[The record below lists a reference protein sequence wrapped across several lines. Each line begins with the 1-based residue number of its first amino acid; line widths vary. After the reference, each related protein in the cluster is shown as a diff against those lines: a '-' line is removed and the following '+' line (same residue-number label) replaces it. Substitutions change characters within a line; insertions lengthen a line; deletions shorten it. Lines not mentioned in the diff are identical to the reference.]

1 MKHLDNRSDFSSDE
15 EFANFRSLILGNC
28 KSKKYFRSASA
39 LTNTYGRQSTVREI
53 MEREGIT
60 HIIDFSGIKYRC
72 MSGEFESFMV
82 QKIREIIVT
91 DEPCILQCDAGKKRT
106 GYVCIILEMLSGTN
120 YGYIVADYLE
130 SYKNNNGMNLISE
143 KSKAEQI
150 RINKIN
156 SIIQYINADDTDVTK
171 IDLVKVAKKY
181 LLKCGLTNHEISLL
195 QEKLLQ

>member
-1 MKHLDNRSDFSSDE
+1 
-15 EFANFRSLILGNC
+15 
-28 KSKKYFRSASA
+28 
-39 LTNTYGRQSTVREI
+39 
-53 MEREGIT
+53 
-60 HIIDFSGIKYRC
+60 

-82 QKIREIIVT
+82 QKIREIIVAG
-91 DEPCILQCDAGKKRT
+91 EPCILQCDAGKKRT
-106 GYVCIILEMLSGTN
+106 GYVCIILEMLSETN

-156 SIIQYINADDTDVTK
+156 SIIQYINADDTDATK
-171 IDLVKVAKKY
+171 IDLVNAAKKY
-181 LLKCGLTNHEISLL
+181 LFKCGLTNHEISLL